1 MVREVALREGGIA
14 AFYRGLTPNL
24 IGNSSSWSV
33 YFLCYG
39 NIKEGIRRLNSG
51 DQELTWWNYF
61 AASGVAGSF
70 TIYRSSTISSW
81 SVLAND

>member
-1 MVREVALREGGIA
+1 MVREVAQREGGVA

-39 NIKEGIRRLNSG
+39 NIKDGMRRLRTG
-51 DQELTWWNYF
+51 DRELSSWEYF
-61 AASGVAGSF
+61 AASGVAGTCHPS
-70 TIYRSSTISSW
+70 I
-81 SVLAND
+81 